1 MKKVNRFRSHNM
13 AVHQLLMWRGT
24 LWSKS
29 ASADRPSPTS
39 IPPPA
44 GTAAAVAAAAATGA
58 VVLVVLVLVLLT
70 LLLLLVTGGLPLHL
84 CCSLSLPLRCTGFSD
99 FKQSRLASQFSI

>member
-1 MKKVNRFRSHNM
+1 
-13 AVHQLLMWRGT
+13 MWRGT

-84 CCSLSLPLRCTGFSD
+84 CWLVMLVVLLTPFLSA
-99 FKQSRLASQFSI
+99 KN